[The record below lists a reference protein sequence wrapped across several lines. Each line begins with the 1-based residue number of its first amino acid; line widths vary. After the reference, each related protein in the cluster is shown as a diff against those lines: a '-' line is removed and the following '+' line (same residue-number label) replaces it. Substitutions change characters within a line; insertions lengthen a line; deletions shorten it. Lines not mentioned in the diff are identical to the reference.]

1 MGKNLKIVVE
11 FFYPDVDADAQF
23 AYDLAKGFTERGEN
37 VQVICQR
44 GLKFVKFL
52 HSELKKSEVIHGI
65 EIHRLPD
72 AFSNR
77 TLIQKFLR
85 HSLFYIS
92 LVVKLF
98 NSTSRNSRLLVVSTP
113 PYNGFIAALIKAFKN
128 YKYFFAIKDI
138 YPDVMVSNNIIK
150 NNGLIYRFLNWATQI
165 SYRYAENVFTLGPY
179 MTEKIRNKV
188 KADNKVV
195 EIPNWGFDELY
206 PMERKNNPLVEELNL
221 KGKFIVLYS
230 GNHGYGHEFETVLE
244 SAKILSKDYNDIY
257 FVFIGGGV
265 RFNEIQEYKRNNPD
279 ANILTFDYLPFE
291 KLNYGLNLA
300 DVSII
305 TMRNNWKGMMVPS
318 KTYGIMAVGSPIVY
332 IGPESDISWTI
343 ERFKCG
349 YIVKNGN
356 VDEFIK
362 RIKELYNNK
371 KLRKNMGLKARRGF
385 EKEYTKKKIME
396 KYLSVLNSNKREEI
410 N

>member
-44 GLKFVKFL
+44 GLKFVELL
-52 HSELKKSEVIHGI
+52 HGNLKKSEVIHGI

-92 LVVKLF
+92 LIVKLF
-98 NSTSRNSRLLVVSTP
+98 NSTSRDSRLLIISTP
-113 PYNGFIAALIKAFKN
+113 PYNGFIAAILKAFKN
-128 YKYFFAIKDI
+128 YRYFFAIKDV

-150 NNGLIYRFLNWATQI
+150 NNGLTYRLLNWATKV
-165 SYRYAENVFTLGPY
+165 SYRYADNVFTLGPF
-179 MTEKIRNKV
+179 MTEKIRDKV
-188 KADNKVV
+188 KVNNKVV

-206 PMERKNNPLVEELNL
+206 PLEKKDNPLAGEFNL
-221 KGKFIVLYS
+221 KDKFIVLYS
-230 GNHGYGHEFETVLE
+230 GNHGYGHEFETLLIG
-244 SAKILSKDYNDIY
+244 AKRLSKEYDDIY
-257 FVFIGGGV
+257 FIFIGGGV
-265 RFNEIQEYKRNNPD
+265 RFNEIQEFKKNNPD
-279 ANILTFDYLPFE
+279 AHILTYDYLPFE

-300 DVSII
+300 DVSLI

-332 IGPESDISWTI
+332 VGPRSDISWTI
-343 ERFKCG
+343 EKFNLG
-349 YIVKNGN
+349 YIVNNGN

-362 RIKELYNNK
+362 RIKELYHNK
-371 KLRKNMGLKARRGF
+371 KLRKTLGMKARRGF
-385 EKEYTKKKIME
+385 EEEYTKKKIMG
-396 KYLSVLNSNKREEI
+396 KYLSVLNSHKRK
-410 N
+410 

>member
-44 GLKFVKFL
+44 GLKFVELLQDK
-52 HSELKKSEVIHGI
+52 LKKSEVIQGI

-72 AFSNR
+72 AFSNK

-85 HSLFYIS
+85 HSVFYIS
-92 LVVKLF
+92 LIAKLI
-98 NSTSRNSRLLVVSTP
+98 NSTSRNSRLLIISTP

-128 YKYFFAIKDI
+128 YRYFFAIKDV

-150 NNGLIYRFLNWATQI
+150 NNGLTYRLLNWATKV
-165 SYRYAENVFTLGPY
+165 SYRYADNIFTLGPF
-179 MTEKIRNKV
+179 MTEKIRDKV
-188 KADNKVV
+188 KVNNKVV
-195 EIPNWGFDELY
+195 EIPNWGFEELY
-206 PMERKNNPLVEELNL
+206 PLNKKENPLIEKFNL
-221 KGKFIVLYS
+221 KDKFVVLYS
-230 GNHGYGHEFETVLE
+230 GNHGYGHEFETLLLG
-244 SAKILSKDYNDIY
+244 AKRLSREYDDIY

-265 RFNEIQEYKRNNPD
+265 RFNEIQEFKKNNPD
-279 ANILTFDYLPFE
+279 VHILSYDYLPFE
-291 KLNYGLNLA
+291 QLNYGLNLA
-300 DVSII
+300 DVSLI

-332 IGPESDISWTI
+332 VGPRSDISWAI
-343 ERFKCG
+343 EKFNCG
-349 YIVKNGN
+349 YIVNNGN

-362 RIKELYNNK
+362 RIKELYYNK
-371 KLRKNMGLKARRGF
+371 KLRKTLGMKARRGF
-385 EKEYTKKKIME
+385 EEEYTKKKIME
-396 KYLSVLNSNKREEI
+396 KYLSVLNSHKRK
-410 N
+410 